1 MQCIS
6 KPLSNGV
13 EQLGLNVSRFV
24 NRNVACYLYLT
35 RFLSRLDHSPKTI
48 KIPFLILKRQFRNY
62 LWSLNFLFISL
73 KRSSNEWAVAVWQ
86 VAIIFNLM
94 CYSNTT
100 ASYQKPPLST
110 SIYIYIYIYIYCWT
124 TWAKRFKIRESQ
136 RGLLSLSLCRCMYA
150 SRQS

>member
-13 EQLGLNVSRFV
+13 EQLGLNLSRFV
-24 NRNVACYLYLT
+24 NRNVACYLYPT

-48 KIPFLILKRQFRNY
+48 KIIFLILKRQFLNY

-110 SIYIYIYIYIYCWT
+110 SIYIY
-124 TWAKRFKIRESQ
+124 
-136 RGLLSLSLCRCMYA
+136 LDRCLFLFLFFLILERKEEEEPSTDSENYL
-150 SRQS
+150 